1 MKATDVWRLIHDT
14 LISPKVDEA
23 KVEQCLHAARKQL
36 PVPVFWLLGKTQTG
50 KTSLI
55 RALTGSPRA
64 EIGNGFKACTRTARL
79 YDFPNED
86 ECFLRFLDTRGLG
99 EADYDPSDD
108 VRQFEDQAHL
118 LIVVVKATD
127 HAPQS
132 LLDPLKA
139 IHKSHP
145 KWPLIVLQTS
155 LHELYPEHARQSA
168 AGRFGSEPPDSAH
181 VLPYPYGDFPFP
193 ESVPSDLARSL
204 AAQREWF
211 RDYDARFVPVDFTLP
226 EDGLSPENYGLEALW
241 SAIEEVLPLGLRA
254 MLSQSPDARRPLRDA
269 YFRACQPHLISYSAA
284 CGMVAAG
291 VFVPLVDMPL
301 VLGIQL
307 KLLHTIA
314 SIYGQQLNPQ
324 RVAEI
329 LSTVGSG
336 LVARQASR
344 ELLKFIPIPG
354 LGSAAAAL
362 YAAAST
368 YAFGCTLCA
377 YFSYVLD
384 GDLPDPKVLKTLY
397 QEQLDEGR
405 HRFREYMRHRSSETQ
420 DP

>member
-1 MKATDVWRLIHDT
+1 
-14 LISPKVDEA
+14 
-23 KVEQCLHAARKQL
+23 
-36 PVPVFWLLGKTQTG
+36 VPVFWLLGKAQTG

-64 EIGNGFKACTRTARL
+64 EIGNGFKACTRTAQL

-108 VRQFEDQAHL
+108 IRMFEDQAHL
-118 LIVVVKATD
+118 LIVVIKATD

-132 LLDPLKA
+132 LLSPLKA
-139 IHKSHP
+139 IRKSHP

-155 LHELYPEHARQSA
+155 LHELYAPGAQHI
-168 AGRFGSEPPDSAH
+168 
-181 VLPYPYGDFPFP
+181 LPYPFDVFPFP
-193 ESVPSDLARSL
+193 EQVPAGLARSL
-204 AAQREWF
+204 SAQREWF
-211 RDYDARFVPVDFTLP
+211 EDYNARFVPVDFTLP
-226 EDGLSPENYGLEALW
+226 EDGLPPEHYGLESLW

-254 MLSQSPDARRPLRDA
+254 MLAQSPDARQPLRDA
-269 YFRACQPHLISYSAA
+269 YFRACQPHVISYSAA
-284 CGMVAAG
+284 CGIVAAG

-329 LSTVGSG
+329 LSTIGAG
-336 LVARQASR
+336 LIARQGGR

-368 YAFGCTLCA
+368 YALGCTLCA
-377 YFSYVLD
+377 YFSYALD
-384 GDLPDPKVLKTLY
+384 GDVPDPKVLKTLY

-405 HRFREYMRHRSSETQ
+405 RRFREYLRHRSTEAQ
-420 DP
+420 DS